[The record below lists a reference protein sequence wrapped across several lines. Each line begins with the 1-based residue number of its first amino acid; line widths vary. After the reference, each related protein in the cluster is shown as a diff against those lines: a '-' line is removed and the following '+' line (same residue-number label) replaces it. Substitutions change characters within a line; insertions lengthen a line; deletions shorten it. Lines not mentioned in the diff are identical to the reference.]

1 MTTPRIF
8 ISYKRGV
15 SPDEPVALEA
25 FNQLRKHFHVF
36 IDQTMMVGTLWAEQI
51 EKEIRQADF
60 LISFLSEHSVA
71 SEMVLGEIETA
82 HRLCREHK
90 RPVILPVRLAYR
102 EPFQYPLS
110 AYLDEINWAFWG
122 SPEDTPR
129 LVEEVTRATA
139 GGELSLP
146 NIDLIRP
153 GVELSL
159 PQPTPSAQPMPLEM
173 PEGTMDPQ

>member
-71 SEMVLGEIETA
+71 SEMVLGEIKPRTDCAESISVQSSC
-82 HRLCREHK
+82 LCVWLTVNH
-90 RPVILPVRLAYR
+90 
-102 EPFQYPLS
+102 S
-110 AYLDEINWAFWG
+110 
-122 SPEDTPR
+122 
-129 LVEEVTRATA
+129 
-139 GGELSLP
+139 
-146 NIDLIRP
+146 NIR
-153 GVELSL
+153 
-159 PQPTPSAQPMPLEM
+159 
-173 PEGTMDPQ
+173 